1 MVENPTAK
9 AGDTSSAPGPGRPH
23 MPRSNCA
30 YASQLLSLGTTAAE
44 ACTPKGPHS
53 ETRGDTTV
61 RSPRTTTGKQPPFA
75 PAREKPSRS
84 SKDPAQPKINKQT
97 KIKAK
102 REGEPRNQKRC
113 KGHSYQT
120 QSVGLSGPRFKQP
133 SYKITSMRISG
144 KFIQ

>member
-1 MVENPTAK
+1 MLKNLPANP
-9 AGDTSSAPGPGRPH
+9 GDMGSICRGHGFDLWSRKNPCTVG
-23 MPRSNCA
+23 
-30 YASQLLSLGTTAAE
+30 QLRLGTTAAE

-61 RSPRTTTGKQPPFA
+61 RSPRTMTGKQPPFA
-75 PAREKPSRS
+75 PAREKPSHS

-97 KIKAK
+97 KIKAM